1 MSFFKVLCALLKAS
15 PAKLVFPDEAKA
27 KEAFLARY
35 GEECDQQGLEDNCTL
50 QFLRCS
56 GLGFFPEGLDAL

>member
-27 KEAFLARY
+27 KEAFLAKY
-35 GEECDQQGLEDNCTL
+35 GEEGDQQNLGVIDVSEVRSSSLEIKQRT
-50 QFLRCS
+50 FVT
-56 GLGFFPEGLDAL
+56 